1 MKDYY
6 KILGVEPNC
15 SKDDIKKAYRR
26 LAKQWHPDVNKS
38 EDAHDKFIEIAE
50 AYEILIDD
58 HSRAQYDAMRKRSY
72 ASAEK
77 DFSRRQ
83 EEARRKA
90 EYYSTVSFDEF
101 LKNAFEMAVE
111 FGKSTL
117 YGEEEFNQSITFGKY
132 LSIGAKGW
140 LSVLLLILS
149 FTGVLAPITIPILIK
164 MNLMDKYRIVG
175 IRNIFIGMLIFAG
188 VFIAFVFAIYMIVNI
203 EDAIFYMMVIGEF
216 FYFFPEYAFFLVLV
230 IVVGVTL
237 YFHLRKKSEGFLKGV
252 FTRYRIKD
260 FIGLVFWVLFIIC
273 GFFADSED
281 VSPLVNI
288 IGAGLSM
295 LFFPMSIFYWL
306 FISRYKNFLIRLL
319 IGLILFSVSGIY
331 LANIY

>member
-38 EDAHDKFIEIAE
+38 ENAHDKFIEITE

-58 HSRAQYDAMRKRSY
+58 HNRAQYDALRNRSY
-72 ASAEK
+72 YSHENN
-77 DFSRRQ
+77 FSRKQ
-83 EEARRKA
+83 EEARKKA
-90 EYYSTVSFDEF
+90 EYYSTISFDEF
-101 LKNAFEMAVE
+101 LQKAFEMVVE
-111 FGKSTL
+111 VGKSTL

-132 LSIGAKGW
+132 LGIGAKGW

-149 FTGVLAPITIPILIK
+149 FTGVLAPVTIPILIK
-164 MNLMDKYRIVG
+164 MNLIDKERIVG
-175 IRNIFIGMLIFAG
+175 IKNIFIGMLVFAG
-188 VFIAFVFAIYMIVNI
+188 VFIGLVFAIYMIMNF
-203 EDAIFYMMVIGEF
+203 EDAIFYMMNIGDL
-216 FYFFPEYAFFLVLV
+216 FYFLPEYGFILVLV
-230 IVVGVTL
+230 IVVGMIL
-237 YFHLRKKSEGFLKGV
+237 FFYLRKKPEGFLKGI

-260 FIGLVFWVLFIIC
+260 FIGLVFWVLSIIC

-281 VSPLVNI
+281 VSPLVNL
-288 IGAGLSM
+288 IGAGLSL

-306 FISRYKNFLIRLL
+306 FMSRYKNFLIRLL
-319 IGLILFSVSGIY
+319 IGIIIFSISGIY
-331 LANIY
+331 LAHFY